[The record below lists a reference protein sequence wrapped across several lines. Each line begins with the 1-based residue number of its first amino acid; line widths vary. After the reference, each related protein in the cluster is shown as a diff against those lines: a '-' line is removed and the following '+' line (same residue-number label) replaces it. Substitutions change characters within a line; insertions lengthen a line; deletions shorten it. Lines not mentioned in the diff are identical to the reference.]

1 MESKACE
8 LPIIISSSIPE
19 TKKNEIILIMVVVDL
34 NTYYVQGG
42 THRRTNGVKWSHW
55 SWKKWLWRF
64 EATPRL
70 VGVRPCGIHHLFDE
84 MPRKPCDTA
93 TLHGSRARIQ
103 YFFLLNAWPK
113 RRHFGTGTWNFLFLF
128 FNLASKWHRFE
139 LSLK

>member
-34 NTYYVQGG
+34 NTHYVQGG

-103 YFFLLNAWPK
+103 YFFYWTPGQNDVILVQALEI
-113 RRHFGTGTWNFLFLF
+113 FYFYFLTWLQNDIV
-128 FNLASKWHRFE
+128 
-139 LSLK
+139 LS